1 VSPPPDPAAR
11 VRRPWPYTA
20 AAVALLCI
28 LGFAAVTIA
37 IFGHGPLLG
46 IDRAVS
52 RELAAGRPHWLIRG
66 FEAETST
73 AAFYPAASFLVVV
86 SALVAL
92 VERAWRPLLLGAAA
106 VSLAGV
112 SVATGKQVIGRSR
125 LPFSADTFGEGGT
138 SYPSGHTTMAVV
150 MGGVLLLLFA
160 HRMSVPFRRVC
171 FALVVAYAGLT
182 GFSRVYLHDHWFTDV
197 LAGWLLGTAIVC
209 VLAIAFESRWRGRRQ
224 PRTLA

>member
-1 VSPPPDPAAR
+1 MSPPPDLAAR
-11 VRRPWPYTA
+11 VRWPYVS

-52 RELAAGRPHWLIRG
+52 RKFAAGRPHWLIRG

-73 AAFYPAASFLVVV
+73 AAFYPAASFLVLVSVV
-86 SALVAL
+86 VAL
-92 VERAWRPLLLGAAA
+92 VERAWRPLLLGLAA
-106 VSLAGV
+106 VGLAGV

-150 MGGVLLLLFA
+150 TAGVLLLLFSR
-160 HRMSVPFRRVC
+160 RMSVAVRRVC
-171 FALVVAYAGLT
+171 LALVLAYAGLT
-182 GFSRVYLHDHWFTDV
+182 GFSRLYLHDHWFTDV

-209 VLAIAFESRWRGRRQ
+209 LLAIAFESRRGVPQ